1 MIWIYRL
8 LFPFALLASSPY
20 YLLRMRK
27 RGGYGGGFRHRFGM
41 PPRFPRGGPA
51 WGASGSKR

>member
-8 LFPFALLASSPY
+8 LFPFALLATSPY

-27 RGGYGGGFRHRFGM
+27 RGG
-41 PPRFPRGGPA
+41 
-51 WGASGSKR
+51 